1 MSESEEMYLVT
12 IARLVEKGE
21 EGPVPV
27 SQLAAELSVMPVS
40 ANQMIRKLEESGWV
54 CYTPYKGVSL
64 TSEGQ
69 AIALQILRHRRL
81 WEVFLVENLKIPVT
95 EAADLACRMEHFLP
109 TDAADRLAAFL
120 GNPALTPTG
129 SAIPAANHS
138 VHNLMDVPITAVGL
152 DQNVRVARIETD
164 SAGRTF
170 LASAGVLPGEE
181 VRVLATS
188 GSGAILLQTA
198 DGCCTHLSSTLA
210 QALWVQRV
218 DLSSNHKGT
227 A

>member
-12 IARLVEKGE
+12 IARLNEMGE

-64 TSEGQ
+64 TQEGQ
-69 AIALQILRHRRL
+69 TIALQILRHRRL
-81 WEVFLVENLKIPVT
+81 WEVFLVENLKIPVA

-129 SAIPAANHS
+129 STIPAPNHDLHS
-138 VHNLMDVPITAVGL
+138 LRDMPITAVEL
-152 DQNVRVARIETD
+152 EQNVTVARIETD
-164 SAGRTF
+164 TAGRAF
-170 LASAGVLPGEE
+170 LASTGIIPGED
-181 VRVLATS
+181 VRLLATS
-188 GSGAILLQTA
+188 GSGGILLQTA
-198 DGCCTHLSSTLA
+198 DGRCTHLSSTLA
-210 QALWVQRV
+210 QTLWVLRAR
-218 DLSSNHKGT
+218 DYSKT
-227 A
+227 